1 MDCDKLILL
10 WMGAELVNGN
20 EEPELNWISDSVFDA
35 CRDEVNRFKFNVRHN
50 PYLREQNYI
59 RFASKD
65 FPDVNRC
72 MLGDTLLNTINDI
85 ISLKKQRPSLRQC
98 QLYEAEH
105 IQAQTLHYN
114 TNFEE
119 HVQELYNIIAP
130 QQFSAIMEQCKR
142 TGLSQGLTILL
153 SGPPGTGKT
162 ETVKQ
167 LARFHKRD
175 LLLVNMAEFKS
186 MWLGE
191 SEKNVS
197 KIFREY
203 KAYKS
208 YHEKTPILF
217 INEADALISKRQQ
230 INSTV
235 SQVMNTIQNIL
246 LQALEDFE
254 GILIATTNL
263 SQNFDTAFE
272 RRFLF
277 KLHFDLPDVKTRT
290 AIVKQELSMINSE
303 MQQIIA
309 SQNNLS
315 GAQILN
321 IKRRIVMRET
331 ISPDFIVDWKWLKTV
346 LESET
351 KLQNEIEIGFRRTG

>member
-1 MDCDKLILL
+1 
-10 WMGAELVNGN
+10 
-20 EEPELNWISDSVFDA
+20 
-35 CRDEVNRFKFNVRHN
+35 
-50 PYLREQNYI
+50 
-59 RFASKD
+59 
-65 FPDVNRC
+65 
-72 MLGDTLLNTINDI
+72 
-85 ISLKKQRPSLRQC
+85 
-98 QLYEAEH
+98 
-105 IQAQTLHYN
+105 
-114 TNFEE
+114 
-119 HVQELYNIIAP
+119 
-130 QQFSAIMEQCKR
+130 
-142 TGLSQGLTILL
+142 
-153 SGPPGTGKT
+153 
-162 ETVKQ
+162 
-167 LARFHKRD
+167 
-175 LLLVNMAEFKS
+175 
-186 MWLGE
+186 
-191 SEKNVS
+191 
-197 KIFREY
+197 
-203 KAYKS
+203 
-208 YHEKTPILF
+208 
-217 INEADALISKRQQ
+217 
-230 INSTV
+230 
-235 SQVMNTIQNIL
+235 MNTIQNIL

-331 ISPDFIVDWKWLKTV
+331 ISPDFIVDWKWLKSV